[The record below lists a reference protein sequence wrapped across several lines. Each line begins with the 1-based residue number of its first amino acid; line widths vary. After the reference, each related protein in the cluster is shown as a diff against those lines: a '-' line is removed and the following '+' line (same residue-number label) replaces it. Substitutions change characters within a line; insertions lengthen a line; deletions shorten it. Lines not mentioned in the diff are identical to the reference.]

1 MNKLFVFIMI
11 GLVAQILPADV
22 WQDLAKYKMGDEK
35 NPPPVAIN
43 ALIIKT
49 PADQMAPIEDKL
61 IAIVESKDSTP
72 EAKWFACRML
82 QRVGTDK
89 CVPTLSKLLCD
100 DTLSHY
106 ARLKLERLPE
116 SKAAGEALLSALDKA
131 PDKLKAGIIG
141 SLVERG
147 DEKIVTAIAKY
158 AESDNA
164 ELAIVAIQA
173 LGKIGGEDALKVLK
187 KVKLCKTPDMERGK
201 SMADGGTLFDGSS
214 KNNVIA
220 ALKAAHSEALLIA
233 ALSVKDADTI
243 SDIFKDSKCV
253 VQRSAALVAM
263 THVDQDK
270 AARMLGAVLKDN
282 DPAMTESALSL
293 LSDVQGDKLTMAA
306 VTAVAGASDAFKPV
320 LVNILGWRG
329 DKSALPAVQ
338 KYLNSDNSD
347 LNKAAISATSQLGD
361 GATVKLLLAQA
372 EGDMKESVINAVARM
387 DAVGVDAALIA
398 ALADSSVN
406 IAAAEVL
413 ALRQTQAA
421 VPALVKLAGGADG
434 EIRQAAWIAVGEV
447 AGAKDLTDLAKIS
460 LGEKGRKVPSYE
472 IDALKKICAGSSD
485 KNAAIRA
492 VGAYYASADDSI
504 KMFILDIAAAAGSG
518 DGVKYAKSALD
529 SGNPELR
536 LQAVRALSVWAE
548 HVPVCDL
555 LLELAKDAPGSKIK
569 ILALRGYINQSKSEG
584 NKKKSLAMLNSA
596 KVLVTRTEEKKMLIG
611 SVDKWREDFVIPFLY
626 AFVNDPDVA
635 ADARRSIL
643 NKTRRLRENKK
654 VKNELIDTLNLI
666 VADSAS
672 DKSMVKKAKEELKQ
686 IKK

>member
-1 MNKLFVFIMI
+1 MNKVFTFLII
-11 GLVAQILPADV
+11 GMSAHILCADV
-22 WQDLAKYKMGDEK
+22 WQDLAKYKMGNDR

-100 DTLSHY
+100 DNLSHY

-116 SKAAGEALLSALDKA
+116 SKAAGQALLSALDKA

-147 DEKIVTAIAKY
+147 DDNLVNPIAKY

-164 ELAIVAIQA
+164 ELAVVALQA
-173 LGKIGGEDALKVLK
+173 LGRIGGKDALKVLK
-187 KVKLCKTPDMERGK
+187 KVKLCKAPNMERGK
-201 SMADGGTLFDGSS
+201 SMADGGTFFDGSS

-243 SDIFKDSKCV
+243 SGIFKDSKCV
-253 VQRSAALVAM
+253 VQRYAALAAM

-270 AARMLGAVLKDN
+270 AARMLGAVLKAN
-282 DPAMTESALSL
+282 DPEMTESALSL
-293 LSDVQGDKLTMAA
+293 LSEIQGDELTMVAA
-306 VTAVAGASDAFKPV
+306 TAVASAPDAVKPA

-329 DKSALPAVQ
+329 DKKALPTVQ
-338 KYLNSDNSD
+338 KYLNSDNQD
-347 LNKAAISATSQLGD
+347 LSKAAISATAQLGD
-361 GATVKLLLAQA
+361 GSTVKPLLAQA
-372 EGDMKESVINAVARM
+372 KGDIKDSVINAVVRM
-387 DAVGVDAALIA
+387 DAVGVDAAIIA
-398 ALADSSVN
+398 ALADRSVN
-406 IAAAEVL
+406 VVAAEVI

-434 EIRQAAWIAVGEV
+434 EIRQAAWGTLGEV
-447 AGAKDLTDLAKIS
+447 AGAKDLNDLAKIS
-460 LGEKGRKVPSYE
+460 LGKKGRKVPSYE
-472 IDALKKICAGSSD
+472 IDAIKKICASSSD

-529 SGNPELR
+529 SGNAELR
-536 LQAVRALSVWAE
+536 LQAVRALSAWNE
-548 HVPVCDL
+548 HGHVCDL
-555 LLELAKDAPGSKIK
+555 LLELAKNAHESKIK

-596 KVLVTRTEEKKMLIG
+596 KVLVTRPEEKKMLID
-611 SVDKWREDFVIPFLY
+611 SADKWREDFIIPFLY

-643 NKTRRLRENKK
+643 NKTSRLRGKK
-654 VKNELIDTLNLI
+654 NVKKELVDTLNLI
-666 VADSAS
+666 IGDPAS
-672 DKSMVKKAKEELKQ
+672 DKGMVKKAKEELKQ
-686 IKK
+686 IKQ